1 MEKQRKSSIQS
12 AIDKIDQVLDGSKP
26 NTNPLLES
34 IRKRAK
40 SDNME
45 RIMGKSNTYPQT
57 GIADRVRIENKF
69 KRALEQ
75 LRKRKQ
81 KTQKKD
87 FVMKGVGIV
96 ASPLK
101 L

>member
-12 AIDKIDQVLDGSKP
+12 AIDKIDQVLDGS

-34 IRKRAK
+34 IRKRAR

-45 RIMGKSNTYPQT
+45 RIMGKTNTYPQT

-81 KTQKKD
+81 KTQRKD

-96 ASPLK
+96 TNHLK

>member
-12 AIDKIDQVLDGSKP
+12 AIDKIDQVLEGS

-34 IRKRAK
+34 IRRRAK

-45 RIMGKSNTYPQT
+45 RIMSKSNKYPPT
-57 GIADRVRIENKF
+57 GIADRVRIENRF

-96 ASPLK
+96 ANHLK